1 VKKKSAFTVKEL
13 FFGYLAINKLM
24 YWIGNINAIQQDELG
39 VVWRMILERFLLYDI
54 LTIWILVA
62 MYLLEHY
69 VDTHPAVT
77 KGFKKYVL
85 LYGIGYVI
93 YIVSIVGY
101 LTLLGL
107 FVSVEISN
115 WFDFLFG
122 FSIFFAIAAVVM
134 NIKDRMKKK
143 EAEIY
148 APVASADD
156 DSESLLSIL
165 HERGVLTQDEYE
177 SKKAEIGKN
186 LTRIHAD

>member
-1 VKKKSAFTVKEL
+1 M
-13 FFGYLAINKLM
+13 AINKLM